1 MVCYHYHSQSDR
13 PLRMMTTCRSPLGLV
28 GMVTQVNGGVLLQ
41 KLQVLLPFLQ
51 LKTLQDNSLINA
63 SAVVSSLS

>member
-1 MVCYHYHSQSDR
+1 
-13 PLRMMTTCRSPLGLV
+13 MMTTCRSPLGLV